1 MKVGQMG
8 TGQIGIDRFGGAV
21 PTMPAV
27 VDLDAVRVV
36 KRDPADGMVPYDR
49 QRIRNAI
56 MKAFL
61 AEQRSLQGEALDH
74 RVDPIVNE
82 VEQRVAQRALGRPS
96 LSVAVEEI
104 QDQVEL
110 VLMKSDHED
119 VARSYIIYREDRA
132 RERAV
137 RAETT
142 SLLLPVE
149 LMVALPDGTREPL
162 DLERLQV
169 QIEEA
174 CHGLDGVSAD
184 DVLEVL
190 ARDVYNDITPVD
202 LRTAQIMAARSL
214 VEQEPDYSK
223 VSARLVLRKLKDE
236 VFPFVSPDVADM
248 RELTDRQQY
257 RAYFPRYVRTGIDC
271 ELLQPA
277 LAEIFDLE
285 RLAAALAPERDQQFQ
300 FLGLQTLYDRYF
312 LHSGGT
318 RIELPQAFFM
328 RVAMGLAQR
337 EADPDERAIEF
348 YELLSSFDFMCSTPT
363 LFNSGTVNPQL
374 SSCFLSTVPDDLA
387 GIFKAIKDN
396 ALLSKF
402 SGGLGNDWSRVRGLG
417 AHIKGTNG

>member
-21 PTMPAV
+21 PTVPAV

-142 SLLLPVE
+142 SLCCP
-149 LMVALPDGTREPL
+149 
-162 DLERLQV
+162 
-169 QIEEA
+169 
-174 CHGLDGVSAD
+174 
-184 DVLEVL
+184 
-190 ARDVYNDITPVD
+190 
-202 LRTAQIMAARSL
+202 
-214 VEQEPDYSK
+214 
-223 VSARLVLRKLKDE
+223 
-236 VFPFVSPDVADM
+236 
-248 RELTDRQQY
+248 
-257 RAYFPRYVRTGIDC
+257 
-271 ELLQPA
+271 
-277 LAEIFDLE
+277 
-285 RLAAALAPERDQQFQ
+285 
-300 FLGLQTLYDRYF
+300 
-312 LHSGGT
+312 
-318 RIELPQAFFM
+318 
-328 RVAMGLAQR
+328 
-337 EADPDERAIEF
+337 
-348 YELLSSFDFMCSTPT
+348 
-363 LFNSGTVNPQL
+363 
-374 SSCFLSTVPDDLA
+374 
-387 GIFKAIKDN
+387 
-396 ALLSKF
+396 
-402 SGGLGNDWSRVRGLG
+402 WS
-417 AHIKGTNG
+417 

>member
-1 MKVGQMG
+1 M
-8 TGQIGIDRFGGAV
+8 
-21 PTMPAV
+21 
-27 VDLDAVRVV
+27 
-36 KRDPADGMVPYDR
+36 
-49 QRIRNAI
+49 
-56 MKAFL
+56 
-61 AEQRSLQGEALDH
+61 
-74 RVDPIVNE
+74 
-82 VEQRVAQRALGRPS
+82 
-96 LSVAVEEI
+96 
-104 QDQVEL
+104 
-110 VLMKSDHED
+110 
-119 VARSYIIYREDRA
+119 
-132 RERAV
+132 
-137 RAETT
+137 
-142 SLLLPVE
+142 
-149 LMVALPDGTREPL
+149 
-162 DLERLQV
+162 
-169 QIEEA
+169 
-174 CHGLDGVSAD
+174 
-184 DVLEVL
+184 
-190 ARDVYNDITPVD
+190 
-202 LRTAQIMAARSL
+202 
-214 VEQEPDYSK
+214 
-223 VSARLVLRKLKDE
+223 SARLVLRKLKDE
-236 VFPFVSPDVADM
+236 VFPFVCPDVAGM

-337 EADPDERAIEF
+337 EAHPDERAIEF

-417 AHIKGTNG
+417 AHIKGTNGGVPGGSFRSSRWPTTRPWPSIRAVAARGRSAPTSRCGTSTSTSSSTCARTRATTGAAPTT